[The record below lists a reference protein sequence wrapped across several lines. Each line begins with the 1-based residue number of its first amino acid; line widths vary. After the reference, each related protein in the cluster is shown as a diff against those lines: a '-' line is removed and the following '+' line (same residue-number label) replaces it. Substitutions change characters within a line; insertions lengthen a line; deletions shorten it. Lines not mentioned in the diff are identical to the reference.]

1 MQEVQREAGVV
12 AEVVEE
18 VKLGQVV
25 EEVHKGPM
33 GQQQPAY
40 PSRELL
46 TLVGLQRETFTR

>member
-1 MQEVQREAGVV
+1 MEEVQREAGVV

-33 GQQQPAY
+33 G
-40 PSRELL
+40 
-46 TLVGLQRETFTR
+46 